1 MKNGAG
7 QKQTCWKV
15 QRNHKHFLFF
25 SKKICFK
32 KKLNFF
38 QKKEEDFFHKILFE
52 IHRKATAMAIH
63 KAMNN
68 KPDIDWLLE
77 NQDKITHKY
86 YQMGLDGKL

>member
-1 MKNGAG
+1 MVTKDEN
-7 QKQTCWKV
+7 
-15 QRNHKHFLFF
+15 L
-25 SKKICFK
+25 
-32 KKLNFF
+32 
-38 QKKEEDFFHKILFE
+38 DHKILFE
-52 IHRKATAMAIH
+52 IHRKATAAAIH

>member
-1 MKNGAG
+1 
-7 QKQTCWKV
+7 
-15 QRNHKHFLFF
+15 LF
-25 SKKICFK
+25 
-32 KKLNFF
+32 
-38 QKKEEDFFHKILFE
+38 D
-52 IHRKATAMAIH
+52 IHRKATALAIH